1 MLHTIQE
8 LLPCAAG
15 LQSVRIKT
23 RFIAVFIFSDLADN
37 QKDFRDTH
45 AVLQ

>member
-1 MLHTIQE
+1 MLHTIWE
-8 LLPCAAG
+8 LRPCTAG

-23 RFIAVFIFSDLADN
+23 RFIIFSDLADN

-45 AVLQ
+45 AVLK